1 MELEKIKIRW
11 CRHHV
16 LCLRRQL
23 VLLLVARHHDHKKKL
38 KKRTWKRLPPS
49 LREAFLWFSSCIRAR
64 CLWHGGKISRNVAVV
79 ILVSGLYLF
88 IPPPLFLC
96 LQWGLL
102 CSTDVW
108 GGNCVLVR
116 SCDAGVSAAAL
127 RLCVSC
133 VCARAP
139 YAFLLQECRG
149 DMASWFSILAPH
161 VHTCVRGLRGLRRT
175 VRGNV
180 LNVKYHSAH
189 TFLAIRFGK
198 FSIFKQ
204 NNR

>member
-108 GGNCVLVR
+108 GGKLRFGEKLWRRRLCGRASALCVVCVR
-116 SCDAGVSAAAL
+116 AGAICVSPAGVPWRHGIMIFHTCPACAH
-127 RLCVSC
+127 
-133 VCARAP
+133 VCAWSP
-139 YAFLLQECRG
+139 
-149 DMASWFSILAPH
+149 WFEADS
-161 VHTCVRGLRGLRRT
+161 
-175 VRGNV
+175 
-180 LNVKYHSAH
+180 
-189 TFLAIRFGK
+189 
-198 FSIFKQ
+198 
-204 NNR
+204 